1 VCFEGINF
9 TLTPIISGYMEI
21 EPGPLPKIHRRYN
34 LRVLAKPNNWQSQ
47 PMALPLDRNREEE
60 NIKNNFLRR
69 VT

>member
-1 VCFEGINF
+1 
-9 TLTPIISGYMEI
+9 MEI